1 MQPFILERMTNE
13 TLSKSPPREN
23 PLISILANVVLPVF
37 ILNKLSS
44 QDAVI
49 ALVIAMLFPLGYG
62 IYSFVR
68 SKKVNFIS
76 ILGLLNTLFTGGFAL
91 LKLDGIWFAVK
102 EAGFPLLIGI
112 FVLFSSFGKSP
123 FLKLILLDSGALNTD
138 DLYKAVKEKNIDI
151 EFTKLVQKFTL
162 YFSTSFFLSAFL
174 NFVLALRIF
183 KQIPKDLS
191 EAAQNEM
198 LNQQIA
204 DMTWQGYVVI
214 FIPSIL
220 VLFVTFFFFFRKL
233 TTLTGLPFEKLIKEN
248 G

>member
-1 MQPFILERMTNE
+1 MDKPQP
-13 TLSKSPPREN
+13 KEN

-44 QDAVI
+44 QSPLV
-49 ALVIAMLFPLGYG
+49 ALVIAMAFPLGYG
-62 IYSFVR
+62 GYSFIR
-68 SKKVNFIS
+68 NKKINFIS
-76 ILGLLNTLFTGGFAL
+76 VLGILNTLFTGGFAI

-102 EAGFPLLIGI
+102 EAGFPLLIGV

-138 DLYKAVKEKNIDI
+138 DLYKAIKEKSVDLD
-151 EFTKLVQKFTL
+151 FTKLVQRFTL

-183 KQIPKDLS
+183 KKIPKDIT
-191 EAAQNEM
+191 EIAQTEM

-233 TTLTGLPFEKLIKEN
+233 TALTGLPFEKLVKETN
-248 G
+248 